1 MTESFFI
8 IKTSIFIYM
17 CTCTLNSV
25 KYTYRLLDLQ
35 KKIIC
40 SPT

>member
-1 MTESFFI
+1 MFI
-8 IKTSIFIYM
+8 QTSIFIYM
-17 CTCTLNSV
+17 CTLNSV